1 MGDIRFTAEAF
12 AGCITA
18 AVVTI
23 MLPVVL
29 MLLWKKR
36 THSRD
41 SSLHFL
47 IGAVTFMAFAFI
59 LERIAIYAL
68 DAALDGSM
76 IEVMADN
83 LWLSGIIGGLF
94 AGVFEECGRFIAFST
109 VMKKCTDRRSA
120 ISYGI
125 GHGGIESMVIAGLS
139 MVQALSIGIAL
150 QVGNGNILLSGLDA
164 ESAAALTEYISEAAS
179 FSFVNG
185 LHTIWER
192 IFAII
197 IHISFSVL
205 VFAAAKKKKY
215 RLLFPLAIIIHAL
228 VDFSVPFMNAEKI
241 SRLTGELI
249 VTAFAAALGILAYRI
264 YKTLQEE

>member
-1 MGDIRFTAEAF
+1 MEDIRFTAEAF

-23 MLPVVL
+23 MLPVLL
-29 MLLWKKR
+29 MIAWKKK
-36 THSRD
+36 TKD
-41 SSLHFL
+41 NGLHFL
-47 IGAVTFMAFAFI
+47 TGAVTFMFFAFI
-59 LERIAIYAL
+59 LERIVIYAL
-68 DAALDGSM
+68 DTALDGGLT
-76 IEVMADN
+76 EVMADN

-109 VMKKCTDRRSA
+109 VMKKCTDKRSA

-125 GHGGIESMVIAGLS
+125 GHGGIESAVIVGLS

-164 ESAAALTEYISEAAS
+164 EAAAALTENISEAAS
-179 FSFVNG
+179 FSFVNC

-197 IHISFSVL
+197 IHISFSVF

-249 VTAFAAALGILAYRI
+249 VTAFAAVLGILAYSI
-264 YKTLQEE
+264 YKKLEEE